1 MQTMTSLP
9 ERKELNPRSR
19 PFSPDNIPVELRER
33 EQWVC
38 WKLEPRQGKDGMTKV
53 PYCATGGGKASS
65 TDPVTWSA
73 FSEAV
78 QAVKDR
84 GYDGVGFVFSRN
96 DPYVGIDLDNAL
108 DENGEVKPAQ
118 LEVLR
123 GLGSYTELSQSGK
136 GLHVI
141 LKGETPGNQSMKCGN
156 AFGEGEGLEIY
167 PSSRFFIMT
176 GNRLDGF
183 PASIQNGTWKAEEL
197 FERYRPI
204 QARPLEE
211 SPTLPQLTIDDESV
225 IRKAM
230 GAKNGE
236 KFKRLWDGDTSGY
249 PSQSEAEAAFCA
261 LVAFWTRDPGQ
272 IGRLYRKSGL
282 FRTKWNERHG
292 SVTYGARTIER
303 ALSLVSERYSD
314 KGPLSTGAA
323 LTDMGNGDRLVR
335 THGRRLRFCEP
346 LGGWHVW
353 DGEKWRVDKEN
364 RAVALA
370 KETIRRILEEAAEE
384 PDESRRREVAK
395 HALASERAPRVHAM
409 LDMAKPDLALQPEK
423 LDADPWVLN
432 CPNRFLDLRNGELL
446 NHTPE
451 DMVSRV
457 TKADYNPRASR
468 DSWEKF
474 LYEIFDGREQLI
486 RFIQKAV
493 GYSLTGSTV
502 EQCLFILHGEGAN
515 GKSTFLEALTHA
527 LGDYAGTASP
537 ETFLM
542 TKLQKNV
549 GDDIAALKGSR
560 FVTTSETGRGRRMD
574 ETRVKQLS
582 GGDTVTCRKL
592 FGDYFSYK
600 PTWKIW
606 MATNHMPKFD
616 ATDHALFRRLRL
628 IPFDVTIPT
637 EKQDKGLLDRLKE
650 EAEGI
655 LAWAVEGARLWQEE
669 GLESPEEVR
678 VATEGYRSEQDSL
691 GRFLEEECTLTDQ
704 GKTLVKDFK
713 KHYEEWCIE
722 AGESGISKKEI
733 SRYLEKRG
741 IRSKK
746 TGGAWFYY
754 GVSLGQCDVCDPS
767 DLESESPYKEKSA
780 PTLPEITSP
789 NVTTSHKTGYLDLGE
804 D

>member
-53 PYCATGGGKASS
+53 PYSATDGRRASC
-65 TDPVTWSA
+65 TAPGTWSS
-73 FSEAV
+73 FSVALRAV
-78 QAVKDR
+78 DER
-84 GYDGVGFVFSRN
+84 GYDGVGFFFSRD

-167 PSSRFFIMT
+167 PSDRFFIMT
-176 GNRLDGF
+176 GNRLDEL
-183 PASIQNGTWKAEEL
+183 PPSIQNDTGKVEEL

-211 SPTLPQLTIDDESV
+211 APSQPQLTMDDESL
-225 IRKAM
+225 IQRAM
-230 GAKNGE
+230 RAKNGE

-261 LVAFWTRDPGQ
+261 LLVFWTRDPGQ
-272 IGRLYRKSGL
+272 IDRLYRKSGL

-292 SVTYGARTIER
+292 SVTYGARTIEK
-303 ALSLVSERYSD
+303 AVSLVSERYSD
-314 KGPLSTGAA
+314 RGPLLTKAA

-353 DGEKWRVDKEN
+353 DGVKWQEDKEN
-364 RAVALA
+364 RAMALA
-370 KETIRRILEEAAEE
+370 KEAIRRIYEEAAEE
-384 PDESRRREVAK
+384 PDESRRREISK

-409 LDMAKPDLALQPEK
+409 LDMAKPDLALLPEK

-432 CPNRFLDLRNGELL
+432 CPNGLLDLRNGDLL

-457 TKADYNPRASR
+457 TNVDYNPGASR
-468 DSWEKF
+468 NSWEKF
-474 LYEIFDGREQLI
+474 LYEIFAGRQGLI
-486 RFIQKAV
+486 RFIKKAV
-493 GYSLTGSTV
+493 GYSLTGLTV

-515 GKSTFLEALTHA
+515 GKSTFLEALANA

-560 FVTTSETGRGRRMD
+560 LVTTSETGRGRRMD
-574 ETRVKQLS
+574 EARVKQLS
-582 GGDTVTCRKL
+582 GGDTVSCRKL
-592 FGDYFSYK
+592 FGDFFSYK

-616 ATDHALFRRLRL
+616 STDHALFRRLRL

-704 GKTLVKDFK
+704 GKTTVMDFK
-713 KHYEEWCIE
+713 KAYESWCDE
-722 AGESGISKKEI
+722 TGESGIGKNEI
-733 SRYLEKRG
+733 GRYLVKRG
-741 IRSKK
+741 VKRKK
-746 TGGAWFYY
+746 TGGQWYFF
-754 GVSLGQCDVCDPS
+754 GVSLGQCDGCDPS
-767 DLESESPYKEKSA
+767 DLESESLYKEKSV
-780 PTLPEITSP
+780 PNLPEITSP
-789 NVTTSHKTGYLDLGE
+789 NVTTSHKIGYLDLGE